1 MKIFHAADLHLGST
15 CSAFGGLAPSRPGE
29 VLEAFRR
36 VPDIV
41 AEERVDAILFA
52 GDLFDGPKPA
62 TEAMAAVRETL
73 RRLVDLCIP
82 VFMVPGTHD
91 ATTLR
96 LDPYRELARG
106 PRIVAQTGEERPG
119 RPWPVV
125 DERGRELVAKHSVYI
140 LAAPRFGEPV
150 YVQTDSG
157 PLYVYGIAYD
167 PAECRDPLA
176 TFHRAD
182 GRGIHVAL
190 FHAAIDDDP
199 GDDGPGDDDTTAEP
213 GGASSLVTTRSA
225 LRELDV
231 DYIALGGDH
240 RHRTLGDLDDI
251 PACYPG
257 AFAACDVTESGPR
270 GYVLA
275 DVDADGPPRIE
286 HRSAG
291 VAEVATVELDV
302 TGCIDQDAI
311 AASLSERVPDGML
324 PAVRLT
330 GEPSFPLDED
340 AVAAVLAERFGHAHV
355 TDDTRYY
362 ASGRLDELAGLDTVA
377 GHVVRLGRQ
386 RIEAADGDEARVIA
400 QHALRTALR
409 ALEVR

>member
-1 MKIFHAADLHLGST
+1 MKILHAADIHLGAT
-15 CSAFGGLAPSRPGE
+15 CSAFGALERARAGE

-36 VPDIV
+36 IPDIA

-52 GDLFDGPKPA
+52 GDVFDGPKPA
-62 TEAMAAVRETL
+62 TETMAAMRETL

-82 VFMVPGTHD
+82 VFLVPGTHD

-125 DERGRELVAKHSVYI
+125 DERGQQLAAKHSVYI

-150 YVQTDSG
+150 HVQTDSG
-157 PLYVYGIAYD
+157 PLYVYGVAYD
-167 PAECRDPLA
+167 PAECRDPLS
-176 TFHRAD
+176 TFRRAD
-182 GRGIHVAL
+182 GRGAHVAL
-190 FHAAIDDDP
+190 FHAALVDSSADDSSA
-199 GDDGPGDDDTTAEP
+199 DDSEH
-213 GGASSLVTTRSA
+213 GGASSLVTTSAA

-240 RHRTLGDLDDI
+240 RHRTPGDLDDI

-257 AFAACDVTESGPR
+257 AFAACDFTESGPR

-275 DVDADGPPRIE
+275 GVQPGEPPRIE
-286 HRSAG
+286 HHSAG
-291 VAEVATVELDV
+291 VAEVTTVELDV
-302 TGCIDQDAI
+302 TACVDHDAV
-311 AASLSERVPDGML
+311 ATTLAERVPAGML
-324 PAVRLT
+324 PAVRLV

-340 AVAAVLAERFGHAHV
+340 AVAAVLAERYGHAQV
-355 TDDTRYY
+355 TDETRFY
-362 ASGRLDELAGLDTVA
+362 ASGRLDQLADLDTVA

-386 RIEAADGDEARVIA
+386 RIEDADDDHARVVA
-400 QHALRTALR
+400 QWALRSALR
-409 ALEVR
+409 ALEVT